1 MVVWHAAV
9 ERLWQFTLHRCA
21 HHARFRKLCLQQLQ
35 LQRVAAA
42 CAFRPLLTANFCP
55 RGATAQH
62 KTGID
67 VCELSRRLAHA
78 FPDMQI
84 VDAFRCIL

>member
-1 MVVWHAAV
+1 
-9 ERLWQFTLHRCA
+9 
-21 HHARFRKLCLQQLQ
+21 
-35 LQRVAAA
+35 
-42 CAFRPLLTANFCP
+42 
-55 RGATAQH
+55 
-62 KTGID
+62 